1 MNPSLPSAIAHQ
13 DFATHYEQFR
23 RDALGRTSSGSVGL
37 TLLFRQGLV
46 AWMQGC
52 SCGAS
57 PPTRDPVA
65 PANAFLPLPTA
76 VRSQAAIILAGI
88 LLHSR
93 PETTL

>member
-1 MNPSLPSAIAHQ
+1 MNPSLPRAIADQ
-13 DFATHYEQFR
+13 DFAADYEHLR

-57 PPTRDPVA
+57 APTRDPVL
-65 PANAFLPLPTA
+65 PANAFHPLPA
-76 VRSQAAIILAGI
+76 DVRSQAAVILAGI